1 MIKKQKK
8 NLYQYPNIKP
18 LENIIDTI
26 LTITGINSNRNP
38 KDKIGPEENNNYSP
52 TLKLGNGRKVAS
64 LNVLKNYFNQILLI
78 NL

>member
-52 TLKLGNGRKVAS
+52 TLKLRQWKKSSKFKCAEK
-64 LNVLKNYFNQILLI
+64 LF
-78 NL
+78 